1 MSRAGPLEAAHK
13 WQQTK
18 QGTSWE
24 GRTRVLQVCQETTEE
39 SLAGGWMEGWGCP
52 LLAPRFLG
60 FEKER
65 ADGLK

>member
-39 SLAGGWMEGWGCP
+39 SLAGGWMEGWDAHFWHHVFWG
-52 LLAPRFLG
+52 LRR
-60 FEKER
+60 KER
-65 ADGLK
+65 MV